1 MGICISAIGRLARRA
16 RPGDLFEAIAG
27 AVEGEVR
34 DPFDQALL
42 SCTTEDGRLLV
53 GLSPLSQPV
62 TFELGSPGTLT
73 VETKTSTLGPG
84 YHAWVVD
91 ILKAVGVRC
100 GIEWDWSE
108 DETEFARDGD
118 FAALQEAMSGFL
130 GAFATSVLS
139 HDPGGPVLINAGM
152 GGERT
157 LRTDFTLT
165 PLGPRDRAWW
175 ERARRLRGTGEASR
189 QFYPWWNRE
198 RDALDWRSIGEAL
211 MWSEVEWRPPGNER
225 EEAVMRG
232 ALLALDRACT
242 MDHSL
247 GVFASEANELAMFLD
262 LDGDGPTPV
271 PAPTGIGYRRETVRR
286 RAPGPWSLELP
297 AYFGV
302 HWDEEE
308 GELRFFHARKS
319 VCISTFEA
327 GDDSGRN
334 STPVEEFRSMLPE
347 VTDWIE
353 FRSGGRR
360 GCARIA
366 WEEADGSGAW
376 VLSGCMAS
384 AGESAIVLVIFDD
397 EDQREW
403 ALGVWRSVE
412 WDANAE

>member
-1 MGICISAIGRLARRA
+1 MGICISAIGRLARRT
-16 RPGDLFEAIAG
+16 RSGELFEAIVA

-34 DPFDQALL
+34 DPFDQAML
-42 SCTTEDGRLLV
+42 SCTTEDERLLV
-53 GLSPLSQPV
+53 GLSPLSEPMV
-62 TFELGSPGTLT
+62 FEVGPRGTLT

-91 ILKAVGVRC
+91 ILKAVGAEC

-108 DETEFARDGD
+108 DETAFARDGD
-118 FAALQEAMSGFL
+118 FAALQGAMSEFL
-130 GAFATSVLS
+130 GAFAASVLS
-139 HDPGGPVLINAGM
+139 HDSGGPLLINAGM
-152 GGERT
+152 GGDRT

-211 MWSEVEWRPPGNER
+211 MWSEVQWRPPEDER

-232 ALLALDRACT
+232 ALHALDRACT
-242 MDHSL
+242 MDPSL
-247 GVFASEANELAMFLD
+247 VVFASEANELAMFLD
-262 LDGDGPTPV
+262 HDGDEPPPV
-271 PAPTGIGYRRETVRR
+271 PAATGIGYRRETVRR
-286 RAPGPWSLELP
+286 QAPGPWSLELP

-302 HWDEEE
+302 HWDQEE
-308 GELRFFHARKS
+308 GELQFFHARKS
-319 VCISTFEA
+319 VCISTFGA
-327 GDDSGRN
+327 SDDSGRN
-334 STPVEEFRSMLPE
+334 STPVEMFRSMQPE

-353 FRSGGRR
+353 FRRGPRQ
-360 GCARIA
+360 GCARIG
-366 WEEADGSGAW
+366 WEEAEGSGAW

-384 AGESAIVLVIFDD
+384 SGEGAIVLVIFDD

-403 ALGVWRSVE
+403 ALGVWRSIE
-412 WDANAE
+412 RDANAE